1 MDRHF
6 GHMLN
11 VFITVDTEFYPLW
24 PDWASAGL
32 SRDIDRDI
40 YGITSRGPFGVSYQ
54 LEILAKYGLKA
65 SFFIEGLF
73 ACATGSEPMRR
84 IVGEVQGRGQEVQ
97 LHLHPE
103 WLQWID
109 KPAVQSRQR
118 ESIDEFSADEQTR
131 LIALA
136 RENLLKAG
144 AKNINA
150 FRAGDFAANA
160 QTLEALAANQIAY
173 DTSYNACYP
182 KSFGDVSDFADA
194 LGPRRV
200 SQLWEFPVTWWRDSL
215 GNRRHAQLCSCSS
228 AELGGALLTAW
239 AAGWHSFV
247 IVSHSFEL
255 LKKRRKRVSK
265 PAPDPLVVRRFDQLC
280 NFLRQ
285 NGDKFRTCHFSGIK
299 PDSIPSLQAARPLGS
314 PAYRTAWRVLEQA
327 YRRLR

>member
-40 YGITSRGPFGVSYQ
+40 YGITSRGPFGVLYQ

-65 SFFIEGLF
+65 SFFVEGLF
-73 ACATGSEPMRR
+73 ACATGDEPMRR
-84 IVGEVQGRGQEVQ
+84 IVDEIQERGQEVQ

-103 WLQWID
+103 WLQWMD
-109 KPAVQSRQR
+109 KPLFESRQR
-118 ESIDEFSADEQTR
+118 ETIDEFSAGEQNQ
-131 LIALA
+131 LIAVA
-136 RENLLKAG
+136 KENLVKAG
-144 AKNINA
+144 ATNISA

-182 KSFGDVSDFADA
+182 KSLKDVSPLADA
-194 LGPRRV
+194 LGPRQV
-200 SQLWEFPVTWWRDSL
+200 SNLWEFPVTWWQDTL

-228 AELGGALLTAW
+228 AELCGALLTAW

-265 PAPDPLVVRRFDQLC
+265 PAPDPLVVRRFDHLSR
-280 NFLRQ
+280 FLQQ
-285 NGDKFRTCHFSGIK
+285 NSDKFQTCHFADIK
-299 PDSIPSLQAARPLGS
+299 PDSIPPLQADKPLGS
-314 PAYRTAWRVLEQA
+314 PAYRTAWRVLEQT
-327 YRRLR
+327 YRRLS

>member
-6 GHMLN
+6 GHTLN
-11 VFITVDTEFYPLW
+11 VFLTVDTEFYPLW

-54 LEILAKYGLKA
+54 LKILAKYGLKA
-65 SFFIEGLF
+65 SFFVEGLF
-73 ACATGSEPMRR
+73 ACVTGDKPMRR
-84 IVGEVQGRGQEVQ
+84 LVDEIQNRGQEVQ

-103 WLQWID
+103 WLQWMD
-109 KPAVQSRQR
+109 KPLVESRQR
-118 ESIDEFSADEQTR
+118 ETIGEFSRDEQSR
-131 LIALA
+131 LIAVA
-136 RENLLKAG
+136 KENLLQSG
-144 AKNINA
+144 AKNITA

-160 QTLEALAANQIAY
+160 QTLEALVSNEIAY

-182 KSFGDVSDFADA
+182 KSLGDVSCLADA
-194 LGPRRV
+194 MGPRQLSR
-200 SQLWEFPVTWWRDSL
+200 LWEFPVTWWQDSF

-265 PAPDPLVVRRFDQLC
+265 PAPDALVVRRFDHLC
-280 NFLRQ
+280 NFLQQ
-285 NGDKFRTCHFSGIK
+285 NRDKFQTCHFADIN
-299 PDSIPSLQAARPLGS
+299 PDSIPSVQAEKPLGS

-327 YRRLR
+327 YRRLS